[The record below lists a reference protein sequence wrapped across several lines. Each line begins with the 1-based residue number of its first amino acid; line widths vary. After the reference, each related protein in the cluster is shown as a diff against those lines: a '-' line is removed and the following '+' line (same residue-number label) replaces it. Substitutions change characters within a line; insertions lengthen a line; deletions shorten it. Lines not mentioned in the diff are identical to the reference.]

1 VRPDPAAAPIRAA
14 AAPVRAAAPIRAA
27 AALLAAGTVLAAG
40 AVPAARAAEPTVRQQ
55 IESRLMC
62 HCGCADL
69 TVRVCTCG
77 TADAIRAEI
86 DSRLAAGET
95 ADQVV
100 AAFVARHGEKILSAP
115 TKSGFNLLAWITP
128 FVALF
133 AAGGVV
139 VALIRRW
146 ERAGAR
152 RGPDGGSRTG
162 PDAGPGG
169 GPDARPQPG
178 PGPGPPGEAAAPP
191 DADLL
196 ERVRREVERER

>member
-1 VRPDPAAAPIRAA
+1 VRPEPAAG
-14 AAPVRAAAPIRAA
+14 PVRAAAGTLAA
-27 AALLAAGTVLAAG
+27 ATLALAGVLAAPT
-40 AVPAARAAEPTVRQQ
+40 AVRGARAAEPTVRQG

-62 HCGCADL
+62 YCGCADL

-115 TKSGFNLLAWITP
+115 TKSGFNLLAWIMP
-128 FVALF
+128 FAALF

-139 VALIRRW
+139 IALVRRW

-152 RGPDGGSRTG
+152 SG
-162 PDAGPGG
+162 PDAEPRRAADAGQGSAAGAPGG
-169 GPDARPQPG
+169 A
-178 PGPGPPGEAAAPP
+178 AAAPP

-196 ERVRREVERER
+196 ERVRREVERGR